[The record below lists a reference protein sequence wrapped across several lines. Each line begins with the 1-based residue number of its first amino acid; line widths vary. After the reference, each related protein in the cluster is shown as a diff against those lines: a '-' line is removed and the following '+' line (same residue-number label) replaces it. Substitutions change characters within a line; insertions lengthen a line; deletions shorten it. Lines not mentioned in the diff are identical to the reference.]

1 MKADKNKLGRK
12 ILVASTLVIL
22 VCGLLY
28 FYFYPHSPVPRAAG
42 EVLQQASDATTT
54 GKVASAF
61 ALSKRLSA
69 YDIGVT
75 TQAATVTLTGQVPSE
90 IDKEL
95 AANVAQDTTGVK
107 QVVNQILVEPTVK
120 PSEAS
125 LRESGRIAD
134 LEIQADLRERLSAS
148 PELADKAIQVSVQNR
163 TLTLTGQVETPAQK
177 TGAEQLARSLSNVTV
192 VNNQLS
198 VSNPAAAQ
206 AEVPGVSTK
215 DAEISRQI
223 GFVLFTE
230 RENFQDVGAIKV
242 ECQEG
247 RVTLSGTVLSRAE
260 RALALRIA
268 REVKGV
274 AAIKNQ
280 LQVAAGI

>member
-1 MKADKNKLGRK
+1 MKTEKNKLGRK
-12 ILVASTLVIL
+12 LVAAGTLVIL
-22 VCGLLY
+22 ASALLY

-75 TQAATVTLTGQVPSE
+75 TQAAVVTLTGRVPSE

-95 AANVAQDTTGVK
+95 AENVAQDTTGVK
-107 QVVNQILVEPTVK
+107 QVLNQLQVEPTVK
-120 PSEAS
+120 PSEVS

-134 LEIQADLRERLSAS
+134 LEIQADLRERLATS
-148 PELADKAIQVSVQNR
+148 PELAGKPIQVSVQNR
-163 TLTLTGQVETPAQK
+163 TVTLTGQVETPAQK
-177 TGAEQLARSLSNVTV
+177 TGAEQLARSLANVAAVT
-192 VNNQLS
+192 NQLS
-198 VSNPAAAQ
+198 VSNPATAQ
-206 AEVPGVSTK
+206 AEVPGISAK
-215 DAEISRQI
+215 DTEISRQI
-223 GFVLFTE
+223 GFALFTE

-242 ECQEG
+242 ECKQG
-247 RVTLSGTVLSRAE
+247 RVTLSGTVGSRAE

-268 REVKGV
+268 REVKDV
-274 AAIKNQ
+274 ATINNQ
-280 LQVAAGI
+280 LQVATGI